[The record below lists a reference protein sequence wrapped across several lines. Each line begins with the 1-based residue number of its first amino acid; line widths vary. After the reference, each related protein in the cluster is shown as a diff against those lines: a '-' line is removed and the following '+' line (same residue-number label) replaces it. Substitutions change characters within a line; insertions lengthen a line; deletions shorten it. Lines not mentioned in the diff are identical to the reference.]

1 MCLMLLNIFDVFK
14 ISYLYINNVK
24 LFYYVIIVII
34 CVFFGIFKLGNRN
47 DSNRND
53 KIIIYCIV
61 NYIDNYC

>member
-14 ISYLYINNVK
+14 ISFLYINNVK

-34 CVFFGIFKLGNRN
+34 CVFFGIFKL
-47 DSNRND
+47 SNRND